1 MHITASLFRFDYWLD
16 SYARPSGCNS
26 EQKAAQVLGYIQVSW
41 DDASGAE
48 TQPTSTDKHWAN
60 LTESEKAAAVVLGYT
75 GTIWDNDS
83 GSEPQPASAIKHWD
97 ELTSCGEI
105 ETHSCK
111 FCHCCGLVDANGYRS
126 PFRCCS
132 LAKLCHSIFTRHE

>member
-1 MHITASLFRFDYWLD
+1 M
-16 SYARPSGCNS
+16 
-26 EQKAAQVLGYIQVSW
+26 LGYIQVSW

-48 TQPTSTDKHWAN
+48 IQPASNAKFWDD
-60 LTESEKAAAVVLGYT
+60 LTEAEKAAAVFLGYT

-105 ETHSCK
+105 EVIRASFLAVMWYTMPM
-111 FCHCCGLVDANGYRS
+111 GVIV
-126 PFRCCS
+126 CS
-132 LAKLCHSIFTRHE
+132 GF